1 MLYRIE
7 SGKPLRETNDS
18 IDAVIEFKGVEDE
31 ILRFCFLLVDY
42 RSPHR
47 LLPKP
52 LRIKSILTELGYTTD
67 TKRSNFLKKNDGVI
81 SVVCKKYESLQFSP
95 QHELLK
101 GAKAQIAQW
110 TNLLMDTEKEG
121 RDNDL
126 AFKVFKEMDGLTA
139 RLRILEEEVGDIQ
152 IDNDDKEDWTAL
164 EKYLH

>member
-1 MLYRIE
+1 MLYKIE
-7 SGKPLRETNDS
+7 SEKPLRESNDN
-18 IDAVIEFKGVEDE
+18 IDSVLEFKNIEDE

-47 LLPKP
+47 LLPKN
-52 LRIKSILTELGYTTD
+52 LRIKSILTELGYTTS
-67 TKRSNFLKKNDGVI
+67 TKRKNFLTKNEDTI
-81 SVVCKKYESLQFSP
+81 TSVCTKYNSLQFSP

-110 TNLLMDTEKEG
+110 TELLMDTEKEG

-139 RLRILEEEVGDIQ
+139 RLRVLEEEVGDIQ
-152 IDNDDKEDWTAL
+152 IDNDEKEDWTAL
-164 EKYLH
+164 ERYLH